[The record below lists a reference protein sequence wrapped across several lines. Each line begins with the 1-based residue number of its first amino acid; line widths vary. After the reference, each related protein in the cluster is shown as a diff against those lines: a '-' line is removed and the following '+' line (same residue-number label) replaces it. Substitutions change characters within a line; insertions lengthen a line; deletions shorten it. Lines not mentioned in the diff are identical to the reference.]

1 MTTFTRS
8 LAVHVVNS
16 TPDALVEERRLQRR
30 RKVRDNILTVAFI
43 VAAAWVWLI
52 YLTEPK

>member
-16 TPDALVEERRLQRR
+16 TPGPIVEERRLQRR
-30 RKVRDNILTVAFI
+30 RKVRDAALTVAFT
-43 VAAAWVWLI
+43 VAAAWVFILWI
-52 YLTEPK
+52 TEPK